1 MKARGMTR
9 VAWLIGAIF
18 GCLAATGT
26 SWACDTP
33 VYRYALYRWTPTP
46 YILCRIHEGPE
57 ADPSVATVREVV
69 EQAAD
74 DPSLPANIVWV
85 DVDARDSEQLQTLPD
100 FVRQRWEQRDA
111 GVQAAYYLV
120 APHGVILDSHDWTPD
135 EMASLLESSLRS
147 KLGEAIESAK
157 AGVVILLDHP
167 GKATANQEAAQVIE
181 QTLGRIRKG
190 ELELATAPSVK
201 RPDVAFF
208 RLSKDD
214 EAERWFIR
222 QLLEIE
228 SDLASVDEPIVFVVF
243 GRGRALFS
251 CLGKGI
257 TEENLARDVE
267 FVSGACSCTVKEQN
281 PGVDLLM
288 RYNWE
293 NAATVVAEQYGGETG
308 ADALLDGD
316 QLFPELA
323 IPSDS
328 KDAGSDG
335 ASGAEASSG
344 DSTASEVVETSTSGE
359 ETEETSEAT
368 GDARGESENGSV
380 VSTEPATSGGEE
392 PAAHESSS
400 DGALAARNTDVAGGG
415 RDQAASPRVGL
426 WSVALGLAVALVGML
441 AATFLVLR
449 PRGG

>member
-1 MKARGMTR
+1 MKAHGMTR
-9 VAWLIGAIF
+9 MAWLVGAIF
-18 GCLAATGT
+18 GCLVATGT

-33 VYRYALYRWTPTP
+33 VYRYALYRWTPTR
-46 YILCRIHEGPE
+46 YILCRIHDGPE
-57 ADPSVATVREVV
+57 ADSSVATVREMVDK
-69 EQAAD
+69 AAD

-85 DVDARDSEQLQTLPD
+85 DVDARNSEQLQTLPD

-135 EMASLLESSLRS
+135 EMASLLESPLRS
-147 KLGEAIESAK
+147 KVGEAIESAK

-167 GKATANQEAAQVIE
+167 GKTKANQEAARIIE
-181 QTLGRIRKG
+181 RTLGRIRKG

-228 SDLASVDEPIVFVVF
+228 SDLASIDEPIVFVVF

-251 CLGKGI
+251 CLGRGI

-308 ADALLDGD
+308 TDALLDGD

-335 ASGAEASSG
+335 ASGEEGASS
-344 DSTASEVVETSTSGE
+344 DSDASGIAETSASGE
-359 ETEETSEAT
+359 ETKETSRAA
-368 GDARGESENGSV
+368 GDVEPDAESGSV
-380 VSTEPATSGGEE
+380 VSTESPTSVGEE
-392 PAAHESSS
+392 PVADKSSS
-400 DGALAARNTDVAGGG
+400 DKALAARNTDVAGE
-415 RDQAASPRVGL
+415 DLDPASPRVGL
-426 WSVALGLAVALVGML
+426 WSVGLGLAVALVGML

>member
-1 MKARGMTR
+1 MKAHGMTR
-9 VAWLIGAIF
+9 VAWLVGAIF
-18 GCLAATGT
+18 GCLVATGT
-26 SWACDTP
+26 SSACDTP

-46 YILCRIHEGPE
+46 YILCRIHDGPE
-57 ADPSVATVREVV
+57 VDSSVATVREMV
-69 EQAAD
+69 EKAAD
-74 DPSLPANIVWV
+74 DASLPANIVWV

-120 APHGVILDSHDWTPD
+120 APHGVILDSHHWTPE
-135 EMASLLESSLRS
+135 EMGSLLESPLRT
-147 KLGEAIESAK
+147 KVGEAIESAK

-167 GKATANQEAAQVIE
+167 GKATANHEAAQVIE
-181 QTLGRIRKG
+181 RTLGRIRKG

-201 RPDVAFF
+201 QPDVAFF

-328 KDAGSDG
+328 KDAGSNG

-359 ETEETSEAT
+359 GTEETS
-368 GDARGESENGSV
+368 DAGGNVKPKSGNGSV
-380 VSTEPATSGGEE
+380 VSTESPTSVGEE
-392 PAAHESSS
+392 PAANKSSS
-400 DGALAARNTDVAGGG
+400 DGALAARSTDVAGG
-415 RDQAASPRVGL
+415 DPDPAAPRVGL
-426 WSVALGLAVALVGML
+426 WSVGLGLAVALVGML